1 MNLSSHNF
9 NFHAL
14 RNACMDASSPLPTA
28 EELASIP
35 NGYFRLDLSGNPI
48 YKKGNQLLLLEQVL
62 LLDLLQE
69 LN

>member
-1 MNLSSHNF
+1 
-9 NFHAL
+9 
-14 RNACMDASSPLPTA
+14 MDASSPLPTA

-48 YKKGNQLLLLEQVL
+48 YKKGKQVLLLEQVL